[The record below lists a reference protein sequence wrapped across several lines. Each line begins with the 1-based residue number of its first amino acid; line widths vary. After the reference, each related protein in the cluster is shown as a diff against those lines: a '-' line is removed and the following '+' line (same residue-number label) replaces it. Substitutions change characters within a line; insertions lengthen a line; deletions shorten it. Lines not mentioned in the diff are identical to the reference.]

1 MITSKKSMI
10 VAVTGGI
17 GSGKSFFTDL
27 LKEKGFSVLS
37 CDKIAREIFE
47 DYSMKKKL
55 KKLFPSAVSGKIF
68 LKVDRKKISDIV
80 FIDEEA
86 LSRLNALTHPVIIEK
101 TIKRARKLKSP
112 VFVEVPLLFE
122 ANCAHLFDKT
132 VVIVRD
138 KNQRIESVVNRS
150 NLSYVEVV
158 SRMNN
163 QVDYDSLDLSP
174 YIIIKN
180 DGNEETLK
188 NQLYP
193 MLQKLYE

>member
-1 MITSKKSMI
+1 MINNKKSMI

-17 GSGKSFFTDL
+17 GSGKSFFTEL

-101 TIKRARKLKSP
+101 TIKRAKKLKSP

-122 ANCAHLFDKT
+122 ANCSHLFDKT

-138 KNQRIESVVNRS
+138 KNERIDSVINRS
-150 NLSYVEVV
+150 NLTKEEVL
-158 SRMNN
+158 SRMAN
-163 QVDYDSLDLSP
+163 QVDYDTLDLSN
-174 YIIIKN
+174 YIVINN
-180 DGNEETLK
+180 DGNEENLK
-188 NQLYP
+188 SQLYP